1 MPREDVAPPAPAE
14 DSFVAPQEA
23 KAPMHVVR
31 SRIPDWLF
39 ILEMANN
46 HMGDVDHGVRLIRE
60 FASVA
65 RDFDF
70 KFAFKMQYRELDTF
84 IHPEYQGRTDIKYI
98 KRFEETRL
106 SREQTRKLVDA
117 IRDNGFIPICT
128 PFDEESVDRVVADG
142 FDILKIASC
151 SLTDW
156 PLLEKAVG
164 SALPMIVSTAGSTVG
179 EIDNVVAFLKHR
191 NKDFV
196 LMHCVAEYPTSNDK
210 LQLNQIDFLR
220 ERYSDIR
227 IGYSTH
233 EFPTETLPVAVA
245 IGKGCTVFEKHV
257 GLVTDKY
264 DVNGYSAGPDQAR
277 AWLEV
282 ARVAR
287 AINGI
292 SGERTKAT
300 PDERASLLSLRRGV
314 FASRDIEA
322 GEKIGGGDVF
332 MAIPTQEGHVTANDW
347 SKYTH
352 FYATTDIKKNGPI
365 LASNSRREEVL
376 EKVYSIVR
384 RVKSLLAQANVVI
397 PGQVQLEIS
406 HHYGIDK
413 FEEFGITMIT
423 VVNREYCKK
432 LIVVLPGQTHPEQ
445 YHKLKDET
453 YHILHGNICLKLD
466 GAARPVK
473 SNEVVVIPRGV
484 KHAFTT
490 TGGAVIEEVSS
501 HYSQGDSYYV
511 DSSIEANTARK
522 TLVTYWMDWAMGR
535 PAAANAQGR

>member
-1 MPREDVAPPAPAE
+1 VL
-14 DSFVAPQEA
+14 QETKTA
-23 KAPMHVVR
+23 KHVVQ

-39 ILEMANN
+39 VFEMANN

-70 KFAFKMQYRELDTF
+70 TFAFKMQYRELDTF
-84 IHPEYQGRTDIKYI
+84 IHPEYQGRADIKYI

-117 IRDNGFIPICT
+117 IRDNGFTPICT

-156 PLLEKAVG
+156 PLLEKAV
-164 SALPMIVSTAGSTVG
+164 SSPLPMIVSTAGSTLE

-191 NKDFV
+191 SKDFV

-220 ERYSDIR
+220 QRYEEIR

-264 DVNGYSAGPDQAR
+264 GINGYSAGPDQAR

-282 ARVAR
+282 AREAR
-287 AINGI
+287 TINGI
-292 SGERTKAT
+292 SGERSKAT
-300 PDERASLLSLRRGV
+300 PDELASLMSLRRGV
-314 FASRDIEA
+314 FARHDIKA
-322 GEKIGGGDVF
+322 GERIGSDEVF

-352 FYATTDIKKNGPI
+352 FYATTDIPKNGAV
-365 LASNSRREEVL
+365 LASNTRREEVR
-376 EKVYSIVR
+376 EQVFSIVQ
-384 RVKSLLAQANVVI
+384 RVKSLLARANVVI
-397 PGQVQLEIS
+397 PGQADLEIS

-413 FEEFGITMIT
+413 FDEFGITMIT

-432 LIVVLPGQTHPEQ
+432 LIVVLPGQYHPEQ
-445 YHKLKDET
+445 YHNQKEET
-453 YHILHGNICLKLD
+453 FHILYGDLDIALD
-466 GAARPVK
+466 GEGRECGPGD
-473 SNEVVVIPRGV
+473 VITVERTV
-484 KHAFTT
+484 RHAFTSK
-490 TGGAVIEEVSS
+490 TGAIFEEISS
-501 HYSQGDSYYV
+501 THFKDDSFYT
-511 DSSIEANTARK
+511 DPKISENKERK
-522 TLVTYWMDWAMGR
+522 TFLTHWM
-535 PAAANAQGR
+535 

>member
-1 MPREDVAPPAPAE
+1 MPRQDAVRPAPTE
-14 DSFVAPQEA
+14 NSLVVPQGT
-23 KAPMHVVR
+23 KAPKHVVP

-39 ILEMANN
+39 VLEMANN
-46 HMGDVDHGVRLIRE
+46 HMGDVDHGIRLIRE

-117 IRDNGFIPICT
+117 IRDNGFIPVCT
-128 PFDEESVDRVVADG
+128 PFDEESVERVVADG

-164 SALPMIVSTAGSTVG
+164 SALPMIVSTAGSTVA

-210 LQLNQIDFLR
+210 LQLNQIDFLHQ
-220 ERYSDIR
+220 RYSDIR

-264 DVNGYSAGPDQAR
+264 GINGYSAGPDQAR
-277 AWLEV
+277 GWLEV

-287 AINGI
+287 TINGI

-314 FASRDIEA
+314 FAGRDIEA
-322 GEKIGGGDVF
+322 GEKIGSGDVF
-332 MAIPTQEGHVTANDW
+332 MAIPTQEGHVTANEW

-352 FYATTDIKKNGPI
+352 FYATTDISKNEPI

-376 EKVYSIVR
+376 EKVYSIVG
-384 RVKSLLAQANVVI
+384 RVKSLLARANVVI
-397 PGQVQLEIS
+397 PGEVQLEIS

-413 FEEFGITMIT
+413 FDEFGITMLT

-432 LIVVLPGQTHPEQ
+432 LIVVLPGQNHPEQ
-445 YHKLKDET
+445 YHNHKEET
-453 YHILHGNICLKLD
+453 FHVLYGDLDVALD
-466 GAARPVK
+466 GEGRECGPGD
-473 SNEVVVIPRGV
+473 VVTVERTV
-484 KHAFTT
+484 RHAFTSK
-490 TGGAVIEEVSS
+490 TGAIFEEISS
-501 HYSQGDSYYV
+501 THHKDDSFYT
-511 DSSIEANTARK
+511 DPKISANKERK
-522 TLVTYWMDWAMGR
+522 TFVTHWM
-535 PAAANAQGR
+535 